1 MSRGGGYQSYGA
13 VQEYRDDP
21 NYKEYTDAP
30 GQLDSE
36 YNLSQFVDE
45 CNLSISKTE
54 AEYSVPVQLS
64 GHKRTIDIF
73 GNSPLQKI

>member
-36 YNLSQFVDE
+36 YNFMQFVNE
-45 CNLSISKTE
+45 HYLSVSKTE
-54 AEYSVPVQLS
+54 DEFS
-64 GHKRTIDIF
+64 G
-73 GNSPLQKI
+73 PA